1 MLKSC
6 INIVVVAIVL
16 FALSGLGFAEGTTS
30 SGAKIKTLAVMPFG
44 SFGVE
49 DLSVDITQVITDN
62 LVKQGFDVISQDIL
76 AEFLVERRVRGAEFL
91 DRPVIRAM
99 GTTLNIDALLMGSV
113 DILRGGENPQVSIN
127 AQMIDCTDAGVIWA
141 NSISRTGADYT
152 TFLGLG
158 KITSLDKLVRTVV
171 KKLLEGLPGRMAAN
185 DLSLAPFE
193 LMRASFSPR
202 ILRGGETARVSLQV
216 KEILGKVRDI
226 KAFVL
231 DDKIDLRTRDGKW
244 YSGSVTA
251 PAMEGTYPLKIY
263 VTDRWNRLFSMD
275 AMAGLTVQNRP
286 PEIALSVQNRS
297 ISPNNDGVRDRVLFI
312 PEILKA
318 ITLKGWK
325 VEITDGDGRIVRSE
339 QGMGA
344 LPEGFVWRGVD
355 DQYKAVKD
363 GIYFCRLIA
372 EDEAGNTT
380 STPEEKIVVDATP
393 PKISVEIADENEKGV
408 TLALK
413 TDDVNQIGYWELIV
427 YNTEGVKA
435 AAFDGK
441 GDIPSTLMVATEKK
455 KLVLA

>member
-1 MLKSC
+1 MES
-6 INIVVVAIVL
+6 
-16 FALSGLGFAEGTTS
+16 AL
-30 SGAKIKTLAVMPFG
+30 
-44 SFGVE
+44 
-49 DLSVDITQVITDN
+49 
-62 LVKQGFDVISQDIL
+62 
-76 AEFLVERRVRGAEFL
+76 
-91 DRPVIRAM
+91 
-99 GTTLNIDALLMGSV
+99 
-113 DILRGGENPQVSIN
+113 
-127 AQMIDCTDAGVIWA
+127 
-141 NSISRTGADYT
+141 
-152 TFLGLG
+152 
-158 KITSLDKLVRTVV
+158 
-171 KKLLEGLPGRMAAN
+171 
-185 DLSLAPFE
+185 
-193 LMRASFSPR
+193 
-202 ILRGGETARVSLQV
+202 
-216 KEILGKVRDI
+216 
-226 KAFVL
+226 
-231 DDKIDLRTRDGKW
+231 
-244 YSGSVTA
+244 
-251 PAMEGTYPLKIY
+251 
-263 VTDRWNRLFSMD
+263 
-275 AMAGLTVQNRP
+275 
-286 PEIALSVQNRS
+286 
-297 ISPNNDGVRDRVLFI
+297 LFI

-441 GDIPSTLMVATEKK
+441 GDIPSTLMVATVKK

>member
-1 MLKSC
+1 MLKSS
-6 INIVVVAIVL
+6 IHIVVVAIVL
-16 FALSGLGFAEGTTS
+16 SALSGLGFAEGTTS
-30 SGAKIKTLAVMPFG
+30 NGVKIKTVAVMPFG
-44 SFGVE
+44 SFGAE
-49 DLSVDITQVITDN
+49 GLSVDITEVITDK

-76 AEFLVERRVRGAEFL
+76 AKFLVERRVRGAEFL

-141 NSISRTGADYT
+141 NSISHTGADYT

-185 DLSLAPFE
+185 NLSLAPFE
-193 LMRASFSPR
+193 IMRASFSPR
-202 ILRGGETARVSLQV
+202 VLRSGETARVSLQV

-231 DDKIDLRTRDGKW
+231 DDKIDLKTGDGKW
-244 YSGSVTA
+244 YFGSVTA
-251 PAMEGTYPLKIY
+251 PAMEGAYPLKIY
-263 VTDRWNRLFSMD
+263 VTDRWNRLFSMG
-275 AMAGLTVQNRP
+275 AMASLTVQNRA
-286 PEIALSVQNRS
+286 PEIALSVRNRS
-297 ISPNNDGVRDRVLFI
+297 ISPNNDGVMDQVLFI

-318 ITLKGWK
+318 IALKGWK

-339 QGMGA
+339 QGMGV

-355 DQYKAVKD
+355 DQYEAVKD
-363 GIYFCRLIA
+363 GTYFCRLIA

-380 STPEEKIVVDATP
+380 STLEEKIVVDATP
-393 PKISVEIADENEKGV
+393 PKVSVGIVDENEKGI

-413 TDDVNQIGYWELIV
+413 TDDVNKIGYWELIV
-427 YNTEGVKA
+427 YNAEGVKA

-441 GDIPSTLMVATEKK
+441 DDIPSTLTADIVKK
-455 KLVLA
+455 KLVLT